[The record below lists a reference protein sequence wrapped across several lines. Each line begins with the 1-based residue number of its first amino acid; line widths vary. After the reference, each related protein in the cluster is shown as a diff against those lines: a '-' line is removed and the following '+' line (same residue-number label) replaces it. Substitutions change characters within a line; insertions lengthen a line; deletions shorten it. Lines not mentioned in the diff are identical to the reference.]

1 MKRLLLAL
9 SILILLC
16 AVSCVSTERTLLI
29 IPEEGLETEFRPSGT
44 IGARSDDGL
53 QMIAGA
59 DYFDGSNAN
68 FMVSLASTNGST
80 FTFTDNSVALYGG
93 NAQTGKWTLI
103 DRWDSSLY
111 MKSEKEKANAAIFAT
126 GVIGTLAV
134 INAILNPDDV
144 DFYFDIDYPVY
155 YPYRGPY
162 YGYPYYGGVYVS
174 GGGPVGAAFTALS
187 TIETTI
193 ALSQMS
199 DMYQAELS
207 RTLLQDTTITPEH
220 PAAGMVAF
228 QGLPEYPDYKLVYKE
243 GKREMEFTFA
253 RSDRDEILHPWW
265 DRTHSQVAINYSYT
279 FGTKRNSLTLELL
292 SPKYLGGFFGFSF
305 YPPIP
310 GMAMDGTVGI
320 SFGLNWKTA
329 AHVWIQAGLELY
341 DLPESEDVGLL
352 TLMGVNMCFSYIS
365 IYGGA
370 VFDVD
375 RRSWY
380 GEAGLGVAF

>member
-9 SILILLC
+9 SLSVLLL
-16 AVSCVSTERTLLI
+16 AASCVTTDRTLLI
-29 IPEEGLETEFRPSGT
+29 VPEEGLETEFRASGT
-44 IGARSDDGL
+44 IGAKSEDGL

-68 FMVSLASTNGST
+68 FMVSLASVNGSN
-80 FTFTDNSVALYGG
+80 FSFTDNSIIIYGG
-93 NAQTGKWTLI
+93 NAQTGKWTRI
-103 DRWDSSLY
+103 DKWDSNLY
-111 MKSEKEKANAAIFAT
+111 LQSEKAKANAAIFAT

-144 DFYFDIDYPVY
+144 DLYIDFDYPVY
-155 YPYRGPY
+155 YPHHGYY
-162 YGYPYYGGVYVS
+162 YGYPYGSLYVS

-199 DMYQAELS
+199 DMYQAELE
-207 RTLLQDTTITPEH
+207 RTLLQDTVITPEH

-228 QGLPEYPDYKLVYKE
+228 QGLPEYPDYKLVYKD

-253 RSDRDEILHPWW
+253 RSDRDEILHPWK
-265 DRTHSQVAINYSYT
+265 DKSATQLAINYSYT
-279 FGTKRNSLTLELL
+279 FGTRRNNVTLDLL

-310 GMAMDGTVGI
+310 NNALESTVGF
-320 SFGLNWKTA
+320 SFGLNWKSA
-329 AHVWIQAGLELY
+329 AHCWLQAGLELY
-341 DLPESEDVGLL
+341 DIPDSEDVGLL
-352 TLMGVNMCFSYIS
+352 ALMGVNMCFNHIS
-365 IYGGA
+365 LYGGA
-370 VFDVD
+370 VFDVNG
-375 RRSWY
+375 RSWY